1 MHNDKISIK
10 EVWYMESLYNLIMNI
25 INSISVYGI
34 IVTSLLII
42 FESIIPPL
50 PLCVFIT
57 LLFINYGNFYG
68 FLLSWILTVIGC
80 IMSFFI
86 FRKLLKNKTDKYLM
100 KYKKLNKYMN
110 LISNINFSNLVLII
124 SIPFTPAF
132 LVNVV
137 SGISNVSFKKFIFAI
152 IIGKISLVLFWG
164 LIGTSLIESIK
175 NPSILVFIILLVT
188 IFYIFSKIV
197 NKKLKID

>member
-1 MHNDKISIK
+1 
-10 EVWYMESLYNLIMNI
+10 MESLYNLIMNI

-188 IFYIFSKIV
+188 IFYIFSKMV